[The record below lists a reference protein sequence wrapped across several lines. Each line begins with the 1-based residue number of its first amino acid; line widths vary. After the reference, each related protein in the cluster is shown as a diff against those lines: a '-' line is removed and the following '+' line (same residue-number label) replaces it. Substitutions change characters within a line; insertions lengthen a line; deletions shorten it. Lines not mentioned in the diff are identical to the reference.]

1 MARDVKTFTSFEF
14 LSSLP
19 YAITAL
25 VVANTLWFEDSKICN
40 EQASTAQI
48 ASICAMVAVPMPFDL
63 RTDDRAHGVGE
74 RTFLNSPRQNR
85 QKDHMLG
92 TTAAKVWPLVA
103 ERCFKDG

>member
-25 VVANTLWFEDSKICN
+25 VVANTLWFKDSKICN

-48 ASICAMVAVPMPFDL
+48 ASICAMVAAPIPLTCGQTIEPMGSASEP
-63 RTDDRAHGVGE
+63 
-74 RTFLNSPRQNR
+74 S
-85 QKDHMLG
+85 
-92 TTAAKVWPLVA
+92 
-103 ERCFKDG
+103 